1 MGGYACAT
9 RGRRGLS
16 RSYGREPRG
25 GCIRSFGPVRAPA
38 PGDGG
43 LGGICAADVVG
54 GGSDSPDGDGTASG
68 VSSRREGHA
77 WARPPAV
84 GSETRGRDAAARPVR
99 AGWRVGTTEPGHRVG
114 VYGDAGGLRRLE
126 RLSAGRP
133 GLAEPHA
140 GGEVAG
146 SLALR
151 VLGSRES
158 SGDAR
163 FADRAGRGGRR
174 EHAPKHWV
182 GSEPGLRLRAR
193 EHPHAS
199 RGVAEVPPHGPLDEG
214 RCRQLEFYLGPID
227 QPWPDVRCSP
237 WRGSPGACSRPG
249 LGLVLPAKLG
259 PQRDGV
265 RSWRPVRS
273 ALSGC
278 LEPQDGSWSHVP
290 ACSGTVSAA

>member
-99 AGWRVGTTEPGHRVG
+99 AGWRVRGRLNPGTASGCTGTRG
-114 VYGDAGGLRRLE
+114 ASGAW
-126 RLSAGRP
+126 S
-133 GLAEPHA
+133 
-140 GGEVAG
+140 G
-146 SLALR
+146 SQ
-151 VLGSRES
+151 
-158 SGDAR
+158 
-163 FADRAGRGGRR
+163 RAGRGSRSLTPAVRSRGPWRSGYSARGKARAMPASPTGPAGADVGNTPRSTGSARSRGSDSERASTHTHLAAWPKSRR
-174 EHAPKHWV
+174 TDHSTRGGV
-182 GSEPGLRLRAR
+182 GSSSSTSAPSTNRGTTFVALRGGEARGRVRAPGSVLCYQRSSVRNAMAFV
-193 EHPHAS
+193 P
-199 RGVAEVPPHGPLDEG
+199 GVPFAP
-214 RCRQLEFYLGPID
+214 
-227 QPWPDVRCSP
+227 S
-237 WRGSPGACSRPG
+237 
-249 LGLVLPAKLG
+249 
-259 PQRDGV
+259 
-265 RSWRPVRS
+265 
-273 ALSGC
+273 
-278 LEPQDGSWSHVP
+278 
-290 ACSGTVSAA
+290 

>member
-1 MGGYACAT
+1 MCGRRR
-9 RGRRGLS
+9 RGRLRL
-16 RSYGREPRG
+16 PR
-25 GCIRSFGPVRAPA
+25 
-38 PGDGG
+38 
-43 LGGICAADVVG
+43 
-54 GGSDSPDGDGTASG
+54 
-68 VSSRREGHA
+68 
-77 WARPPAV
+77 
-84 GSETRGRDAAARPVR
+84 RGRDRVGSLLAPRGARVGAAACGRERDERSRCRSSPCSC
-99 AGWRVGTTEPGHRVG
+99 RVASPGTTEPGHRVG

-237 WRGSPGACSRPG
+237 WRGSPGPCPCPG

-259 PQRDGV
+259 PERDGV

-290 ACSGTVSAA
+290 ACPGTVSAA